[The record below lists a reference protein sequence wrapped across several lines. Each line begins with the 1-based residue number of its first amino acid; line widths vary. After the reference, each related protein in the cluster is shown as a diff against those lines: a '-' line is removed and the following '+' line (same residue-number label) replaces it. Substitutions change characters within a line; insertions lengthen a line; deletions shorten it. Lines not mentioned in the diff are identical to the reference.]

1 MWTIGVQN
9 VVLERCVR
17 VSYYEQEMGVLR
29 LLGKGSVEESK
40 LILWCLLVLVYSSV
54 IDEGKT
60 SVGLC
65 SVTSG

>member
-1 MWTIGVQN
+1 MRAVWTIGVQN

-40 LILWCLLVLVYSSV
+40 LIY
-54 IDEGKT
+54 GAY
-60 SVGLC
+60 
-65 SVTSG
+65 